1 LQQKLDVGGSTALQ
15 YRIEF
20 KEFQPDSIPQ
30 ATSMIQQ
37 ASEHSQENAVN
48 CAQCGGLTSIVPGQQ
63 HLQCRFCSSLVFTTD
78 NPLTVDRISPLGG
91 TLESPCPCCQ
101 KPLQTGKIDEYP
113 ALYCQGCY
121 GVLLRNEHFGA
132 ALRAR
137 RARRTVAESEDPR
150 AIDLKQYERILRC
163 PSCDGAMEVHPYY
176 GPGNVM
182 IDSCSGCG
190 YLWLDH
196 AELSRLERAA
206 GAREILP
213 PAIDPCLNEP
223 SGCSIPSPFERTTSP
238 LRVLADWLFC

>member
-1 LQQKLDVGGSTALQ
+1 
-15 YRIEF
+15 
-20 KEFQPDSIPQ
+20 
-30 ATSMIQQ
+30 MIQPIR
-37 ASEHSQENAVN
+37 EDSQENAVN
-48 CAQCGGLTSIVPGQQ
+48 CSQCGGLTSVVPGQQ
-63 HLQCRFCSSLVFTTD
+63 HLQCRFCSSLIFTTE

-101 KPLQTGKIDEYP
+101 KPLQTGKLDEYP
-113 ALYCQGCY
+113 ALYCEGCY

-137 RARRTVAESEDPR
+137 RARRTVTETEDPR
-150 AIDLKQYERILRC
+150 PIDPKQYERTLRC
-163 PSCDGAMEVHPYY
+163 PSCDGAMEAHPYY

-206 GAREILP
+206 GRRELP
-213 PAIDPCLNEP
+213 TPAIDPCLN
-223 SGCSIPSPFERTTSP
+223 GPFPGAAPGLLERTESP
-238 LRVLADWLFC
+238 LQLLADWLFC